1 MDTCFRYGTVLLEGV
16 SPNAAFM
23 TRVKKLILTARTKY
37 QEVQIIEFFEYGRA
51 LVLDGYIQSTE
62 FDEFMYHETL
72 VHPAMT
78 THPKPERVLI
88 VGGGEGATLREALKH
103 STVKEAV
110 MVDIDGEL
118 VEFAKK
124 YLDFMHQGSFD
135 DPRVKL
141 VIHDGFEWVGK
152 ESPKH
157 YFDVVILDLTD
168 PYGPEISRRLY
179 SRDFYEM
186 VKNVL
191 RDGGIIVT
199 QAGNSFFYPR
209 TYGWVVRNV
218 SSVYKVTREY
228 WAWIP
233 SFGYACNYIVA
244 SDSLDPA
251 SVPEDVIE
259 SRLRERGVRTRL
271 YDAEYH
277 TSLFKGKVV
286 LGKVPE
292 GVNLP

>member
-1 MDTCFRYGTVLLEGV
+1 MDSCFKYGPVVLEGV

-23 TRVKKLILTARTKY
+23 TRIKKFILTAKTKY

-72 VHPAMT
+72 VHPAMAA
-78 THPKPERVLI
+78 HPKPERVLI

-118 VEFAKK
+118 VEFARK

-135 DPRVKL
+135 DPRAKL

-152 ESPKH
+152 KSPKH

-179 SRDFYEM
+179 SEEFYRM
-186 VKNVL
+186 VKEVL
-191 RDGGIIVT
+191 KEGGVMVT

-209 TYGWVVRNV
+209 TYGWVLNNV
-218 SSVYKVTREY
+218 KSVFKVVREY

-251 SVPEDVIE
+251 AVPEEVVE
-259 SRLRERGVRTRL
+259 SRLRERGVKTRL
-271 YDAEYH
+271 YDGAYH
-277 TSLFKGKVV
+277 ESLFKGKVV
-286 LGKVPE
+286 IGRVPE
-292 GVNLP
+292 R